1 MWKLVT
7 GTLAALLMSAPEDQ
21 AAGKKHDR
29 PGSAPGVTLSFKDLD
44 HDGDG
49 QVTREEFMGAFQK
62 LDRNQDGF
70 LSAGELS
77 SSAKS
82 DPAKKPAKAKSG
94 PRRGK
99 H

>member
-7 GTLAALLMSAPEDQ
+7 GTLAALLLSAPEDQ
-21 AAGKKHDR
+21 AAGKKQDR
-29 PGSAPGVTLSFKDLD
+29 PGSAPGVMLTLKDLD

-77 SSAKS
+77 SSAK
-82 DPAKKPAKAKSG
+82 PGPERKQAKKKPA
-94 PRRGK
+94 PRHGK

>member
-7 GTLAALLMSAPEDQ
+7 GTLAALLVSAPEDQ
-21 AAGKKHDR
+21 AAGKRHDR
-29 PGSAPGVTLSFKDLD
+29 PGFALSFKDLD

-77 SSAKS
+77 SSARPGPERKQ
-82 DPAKKPAKAKSG
+82 AKKKPA
-94 PRRGK
+94 PRHGK

>member
-21 AAGKKHDR
+21 AGKKHDR
-29 PGSAPGVTLSFKDLD
+29 PGSAPGVMLSFKDLD
-44 HDGDG
+44 HDGNG

-77 SSAKS
+77 GSAR
-82 DPAKKPAKAKSG
+82 PGPEKKPAKAKSG